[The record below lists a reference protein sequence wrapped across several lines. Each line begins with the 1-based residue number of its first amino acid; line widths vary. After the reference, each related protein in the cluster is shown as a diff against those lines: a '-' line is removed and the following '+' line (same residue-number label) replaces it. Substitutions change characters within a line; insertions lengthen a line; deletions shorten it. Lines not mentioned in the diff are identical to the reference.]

1 MPRLRPVLL
10 SGGSGKRLWPL
21 STPERPKQFAPLLGD
36 ESLFSATLRRLE
48 GLDTIPVIVVT
59 GSRHRGLV
67 EEQLAEAG
75 HADATVLAEPRG
87 RNTGPAVLAASLIAD
102 PGDVLAVLP
111 SDALVTDIDAF
122 HEAMEVA
129 VGLAE
134 EGFIATFGVVPTRP
148 DSGFGYIET
157 GDVLG
162 AGRRIGAFVE
172 KPDTD
177 RATQLIDSG
186 GLWNSGMFVFTADTV
201 LEEARSL
208 RPEMVSA
215 VGRALEEGKAGDLG
229 PSFGEIDAISF
240 DHAVMEH
247 TDRGA
252 VVPLDAGWSDV
263 GTYRA
268 LMEVGPRDEHGNF
281 VYGPVEVAN
290 VTNSFLYS
298 SNGPLLVTDL
308 AETVVVSTDHGSLV
322 APLDDPGSVR
332 MLTEQLGA

>member
-10 SGGSGKRLWPL
+10 SGGSGTRLWPL
-21 STPERPKQFAPLLGD
+21 STPERPKQFAPLLGE

-48 GLDTIPVIVVT
+48 GLDTIPAIVVT
-59 GSRHRGLV
+59 GVRHRDLV
-67 EEQLAEAG
+67 EDQLAEAG
-75 HADATVLAEPRG
+75 HSHATVLAEPRG
-87 RNTGPAVLAASLIAD
+87 RNTGPAVLAASLMAD

-111 SDALVTDIDAF
+111 SDALVVDIGAF
-122 HEAMEVA
+122 HKAMELA

-134 EGFIATFGVVPTRP
+134 EDFIVTFGVVPTRP

-157 GDVLG
+157 GAEMG
-162 AGRRIGAFVE
+162 GGRRIVAFVE
-172 KPDTD
+172 KPDID
-177 RATQLIDSG
+177 RATELIDSG
-186 GLWNSGMFVFTADTV
+186 ALWNSGMFVFRAETV
-201 LEEARSL
+201 LEEAQSFQAD
-208 RPEMVSA
+208 MVSA
-215 VGRALEEGKAGDLG
+215 VGRALEEGKAGELG

-247 TDRGA
+247 TGRGA

-281 VYGPVEVAN
+281 VYGRVELSN

-308 AETVVVSTDHGSLV
+308 AEMVVVSTDEGTLI

-332 MLTEQLGA
+332 ALTEQLGA